1 MNELGKNNV
10 KIEDREFK
18 KLSQFY
24 SESFLKRLLR
34 LIEIFTSIATCSSRP
49 LSMIQRVINPYY
61 LSSLLHLLLV
71 SSPQLKITVLK
82 ILQHIVQIQ
91 IPFDVFEEAVRVL
104 TSDNKRWAHKL
115 VHESKVET

>member
-1 MNELGKNNV
+1 MKELAKNNM

-82 ILQHIVQIQ
+82 ILQHIVQIH
-91 IPFDVFEEAVRVL
+91 IPFEVFEEAVRVL
-104 TSDNKRWAHKL
+104 TSDKKRWAYKL
-115 VHESKVET
+115 VHESKTET